1 MSQARASGD
10 TEPWNPTRCRGNKHV
25 GEYHCP
31 RESSPL
37 KRSSRDVSS
46 AFIVKGHLSMHL
58 SMRRTGWQKDD
69 ASEGCVLPLGRVC
82 CWDHESS
89 SVPSCALQRKTS
101 PERRRRP
108 LAMRIIAPESWAH
121 GASLGTSRASEEQP
135 ARANK
140 KLRNRHPGALILNDS
155 AIYSG

>member
-1 MSQARASGD
+1 MVRTDTTRPAQPASSPWSLPTISCEYRSCLRSIVSQARASGD

-37 KRSSRDVSS
+37 KRPSRDVSS

-69 ASEGCVLPLGRVC
+69 ASEGCVLPLGRVS
-82 CWDHESS
+82 CWDHESFVS
-89 SVPSCALQRKTS
+89 AELCP
-101 PERRRRP
+101 
-108 LAMRIIAPESWAH
+108 
-121 GASLGTSRASEEQP
+121 P
-135 ARANK
+135 AK
-140 KLRNRHPGALILNDS
+140 DVS
-155 AIYSG
+155 